1 MNRGEFNK
9 LFERAWNDWW
19 PNHLGQPLNV
29 HDDPDHLS
37 NGEPD
42 DVGRARVTEALAV
55 SMEHYLAAVRAGH
68 DPADGAHH
76 VAFSAVMRE
85 AGKVPTP
92 PPTGRILKP
101 IQGQLRIANGS
112 FSDELGPRL
121 LTMCHAGD
129 LAMRSSYDWDG
140 AMRALDV
147 IAGASYHGIRVW
159 DRLRWGGTPGAKPGI
174 HGDWGHEMVG
184 AEKWE
189 GQMRAFLD
197 ACQSRE
203 LVVHV
208 AAGDLARLS
217 PVGRQDYFRMRAS
230 LTRDYP
236 TLIAL
241 NEWANEAR
249 DTAGEL
255 DLQAAVR
262 DMAPLRSLSPLT
274 ALTAYTGHE
283 DVDLFAGWTPERQ
296 QFTLAH
302 VLRDGHWWD
311 KLRHLFSLPY
321 EMGPKLGAPGR
332 LWWHGEPW
340 GPGKL
345 VSVTENKHELTDAVM
360 GMGAAQALVT
370 GGTWTYFC
378 SPGVVLGDER
388 FEDHPGFSNT
398 PKVAAALEQFAA
410 DHGGIN
416 WGKLTLTHGGS
427 SQSSRQAFAIV
438 HGGQEARC
446 DQAID
451 REKGLVVATVY
462 GPNYIKLNPQWTL
475 REWLRLDPVTAELER
490 VDSADSHHQPG
501 ILLGARA

>member
-1 MNRGEFNK
+1 MNRGEWQDLFNW
-9 LFERAWNDWW
+9 AWNDVW
-19 PNHLGQPLNV
+19 PNHLGEPLLI
-29 HDDPDHLS
+29 DDGADIS
-37 NGEPD
+37 
-42 DVGRARVTEALAV
+42 RRVTEAIAVTAEFYEKHRARGLSHEDAKHRTFEDIMRLAG
-55 SMEHYLAAVRAGH
+55 R
-68 DPADGAHH
+68 
-76 VAFSAVMRE
+76 
-85 AGKVPTP
+85 VPTP
-92 PPTGRILKP
+92 PPTGRILRP
-101 IQGQLRIANGS
+101 IQGQLRISNGS
-112 FSDELGPRL
+112 FSDDTGPRL

-147 IAGASYHGIRVW
+147 VAGASYHGIRVW

-174 HGDWGHEMVG
+174 HGDWGHEIVS
-184 AEKWE
+184 AETWE

-197 ACQSRE
+197 ACRSRQ

-217 PVGRQDYFRMRAS
+217 TVGRQHYLAIRAL

-236 TLIAL
+236 TTIAL

-249 DTAGEL
+249 DTAGGL
-255 DLQAAVR
+255 DVQAALR
-262 DMAPLRSLSPLT
+262 DMMPLRTLPPLT

-283 DVDLFAGWTPERQ
+283 DDALFRQWTPPPQ
-296 QFTLAH
+296 AFTLAH

-321 EMGPKLGAPGR
+321 EMGAKLGAPGR

-388 FEDHPGFSNT
+388 FEDHAGFANT

-416 WGKLTLTHGGS
+416 WGKLTLTHGGL
-427 SQSSRQAFAIV
+427 SQSARHAYEIAA
-438 HGGQEARC
+438 GGEHARC

-451 REKGLVVATVY
+451 RDRGLVVATVY
-462 GPNYIKLNPQWTL
+462 GPDPIRLRPIWTFRESAWLNP
-475 REWLRLDPVTAELER
+475 ETAEL
-490 VDSADSHHQPG
+490 VDGVDVTRTLRPG
-501 ILLGARA
+501 ILLGVRA